1 MLVPVSGGESSVESY
16 ELVSEPQT
24 DHQADFVDLTEVES
38 DADVFAFVN
47 DELADPE
54 ARREK
59 LRMLMTEL
67 RSLDDRLM
75 KRESPADATAL
86 GAGGALEAGAAALG
100 AGASDVKPELQ
111 AVKEEED
118 DADDQRQQHYGYAA
132 VSGAKLKLV

>member
-1 MLVPVSGGESSVESY
+1 MESY

-86 GAGGALEAGAAALG
+86 GRVVPLNRGGCCSPWGG
-100 AGASDVKPELQ
+100 CF
-111 AVKEEED
+111 
-118 DADDQRQQHYGYAA
+118 
-132 VSGAKLKLV
+132 